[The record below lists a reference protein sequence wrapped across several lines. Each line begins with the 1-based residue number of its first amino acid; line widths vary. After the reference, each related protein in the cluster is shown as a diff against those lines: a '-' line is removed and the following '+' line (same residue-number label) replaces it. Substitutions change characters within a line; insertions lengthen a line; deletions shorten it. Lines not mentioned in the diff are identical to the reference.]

1 MNQAPSEALIQRF
14 HDISKVPQASENM
27 RIFLCEAPDDVA
39 ERFLDML
46 EAINAT
52 PNLDYKVKALLRTVV
67 SMILGHERGVTAWSQ
82 AAMKAGASRQ
92 EVLEA
97 MYTVIPQVGAI
108 PIIRML
114 PLVLA
119 ESPGA
124 DVEPGDGSSRSEP
137 E

>member
-1 MNQAPSEALIQRF
+1 MNQTPSEALIQRF

-27 RIFLCEAPDDVA
+27 RIFLSEAPDDVA
-39 ERFLDML
+39 HRFLDML

-52 PNLDYKVKALLRTVV
+52 PNLDYKVKALIRTVV

-82 AAMKAGASRQ
+82 AAIKAGASRQ

-114 PLVLA
+114 PLVLT
-119 ESPGA
+119 ESPVA
-124 DVEPGDGSSRSEP
+124 DVGLDDGGSGSERG
-137 E
+137 

>member
-1 MNQAPSEALIQRF
+1 MNQAQSEALIQRF
-14 HDISKVPQASENM
+14 HDISKVPKASENM
-27 RIFLCEAPDDVA
+27 RIFLREAPNDVA
-39 ERFLDML
+39 DRFLDML

-52 PNLDYKVKALLRTVV
+52 PNLDYKVKALIRTVV

-82 AAMKAGASRQ
+82 AAIKAGASRQ

-119 ESPGA
+119 ESPVA
-124 DVEPGDGSSRSEP
+124 DAGLDDGSSGSERG
-137 E
+137 